1 MIVGDL
7 LDLPDLPL
15 GLAWGTAEL
24 LERQVTGVTST
35 DLQDPARYLQ
45 PGELVLS
52 GLVWWSPEAETE
64 RTPGAALR
72 FATSLSSARVAALL
86 AGESTHGQVPP
97 SLVDACRV
105 HGIPLIAIPAGT
117 SFRAVTDRI
126 YLRLWGEL
134 NAGAARAGGLPES
147 ARRELA
153 AMLAA
158 GTPPARVLARAVGIL
173 GLPRCALR
181 AASGRL
187 IAASDGGGGAA
198 GAGAGAG
205 SAHADLAGADAVGGA
220 DTPAAGATS
229 AAAMSAAVGAA
240 VGSVAFGD
248 APAFGGA
255 AVAGAPGLGDAAAVL
270 GAGGAAVA
278 EVAGFAAAAA
288 PTGGDDTEH
297 AAGGVRVPV
306 GTPGT
311 SPFDGWYLTGSAP
324 SPALADLLAP
334 LLLGA
339 RALDSRL
346 RAAASHLLGLL
357 AAAGTA
363 DPGAFTHALGASAL
377 PAGEPLTT
385 LTARIDHAPP
395 GWAADALTELLLL
408 AGARF
413 AAGTDERGEA
423 AAVVAGGLADLRP
436 LLPGL
441 QALLGRGQVLRVGVG
456 PAAEPTVPALRVS
469 LTRARYALAAAEPYA
484 DASGLASLA
493 ALLAGIPAP
502 VTDAFHQ
509 RLLGPLLANDRENT
523 VSLLETLAVFLEHDA
538 SWSRTAK
545 ALHVHVNTVH
555 YRARRIEEL
564 TGRSLVRLADQV
576 DLRAALLCAP
586 RR

>member
-7 LDLPDLPL
+7 LDLADLPL

-64 RTPGAALR
+64 RPPGAALR

-86 AGESTHGQVPP
+86 AGEGTHGQVPP

-134 NAGAARAGGLPES
+134 NADAAPAGGLPES

-158 GTPPARVLARAVGIL
+158 GTPPARVLARAVGVL

-187 IAASDGGGGAA
+187 IAASDGGSDGGSDGDGPALGGAA
-198 GAGAGAG
+198 
-205 SAHADLAGADAVGGA
+205 LAGASD
-220 DTPAAGATS
+220 
-229 AAAMSAAVGAA
+229 
-240 VGSVAFGD
+240 
-248 APAFGGA
+248 
-255 AVAGAPGLGDAAAVL
+255 LGDAAVAFGGV
-270 GAGGAAVA
+270 APAPGGAEAP

-288 PTGGDDTEH
+288 P
-297 AAGGVRVPV
+297 AAGDPTERAAGVVRIPV

-339 RALDSRL
+339 RALGSRL

-377 PAGEPLTT
+377 PADAPLTT

-423 AAVVAGGLADLRP
+423 AAVVAGGLPDLRP

-441 QALLGRGQVLRVGVG
+441 QALLGSGQVLRVGVG
-456 PAAEPTVPALRVS
+456 PAAEPTVPALRAS
-469 LTRARYALAAAEPYA
+469 LTGARYALAAADPYT
-484 DASGLASLA
+484 DASGLDSLA

-509 RLLGPLLANDRENT
+509 RLLGPVLANDRENT

-586 RR
+586 HR